1 VPLAQ
6 LLGFAT
12 EELSLRVGQ
21 TLAGLLNATMGNV
34 PELLLSAIAL
44 SKCELRIVQS
54 SLIGSI
60 LSNLLLVLGMCFVA
74 GGTRFS
80 EQGFSIGAAQ
90 INSSLLTLSSV
101 AVLLPA
107 LLYFAA
113 TSGTNMNVAS
123 AVDAASQDILKVSHG
138 AALLL
143 LVVYGCYLF
152 FQLRSHAYVYEDT
165 NNPEV
170 VPSLKYGERR
180 HSSSSSVTTLADA
193 PVLAMNPPARVADVE
208 AATAE
213 EETPSTSLAACIALM
228 VTVTVLIA
236 FTSEALVDSIDG
248 TAAKAHI
255 KKEFIGLMCVVSM
268 CCAP

>member
-60 LSNLLLVLGMCFVA
+60 LSNLLLVLGMCFFA

-113 TSGTNMNVAS
+113 TSDS
-123 AVDAASQDILKVSHG
+123 ANTPATAETGQDILKVSHG

-152 FQLRSHAYVYEDT
+152 FQLRSHAYVYNDV
-165 NNPEV
+165 NNPEI
-170 VPSLKYGERR
+170 VPSLKYGECR
-180 HSSSSSVTTLADA
+180 HSSSSSLISSPGTLTAA
-193 PVLAMNPPARVADVE
+193 PVLTRATPIRPSDVE
-208 AATAE
+208 TIHTAVEEE
-213 EETPSTSLAACIALM
+213 EETPSTSLVACIALL

-248 TAAKAHI
+248 TASKAHI
-255 KKEFIGLMCVVSM
+255 KKEFIGLM
-268 CCAP
+268 